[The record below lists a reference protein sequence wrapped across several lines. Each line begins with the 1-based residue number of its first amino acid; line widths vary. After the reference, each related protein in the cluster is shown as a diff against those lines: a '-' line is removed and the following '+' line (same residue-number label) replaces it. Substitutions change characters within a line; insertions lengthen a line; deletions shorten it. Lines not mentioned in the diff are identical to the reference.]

1 MAKQNC
7 GYFPQ
12 FEDFDLAR
20 MSTAGVAAIPEHRLI
35 PAFLA
40 TVGRT
45 TRASGLLLSVSRRV
59 RRILASCFTPT
70 EQKKEDPMRATEYF
84 VRGCDPNT
92 LIVRQIME
100 DAVVTT
106 HPASSAMVV
115 AELLSEHAFGSLPVV
130 EGDGTLRG
138 LVTEFDLL
146 KAVEQGRDLRTVPVS
161 DIMTREVVTTTED
174 TPLMNLI
181 HLLQERHLIR
191 VPVVKAQKLVG
202 MVARRDVVFAY
213 VKARAIYW
221 P

>member
-1 MAKQNC
+1 
-7 GYFPQ
+7 
-12 FEDFDLAR
+12 
-20 MSTAGVAAIPEHRLI
+20 
-35 PAFLA
+35 
-40 TVGRT
+40 
-45 TRASGLLLSVSRRV
+45 
-59 RRILASCFTPT
+59 
-70 EQKKEDPMRATEYF
+70 MRATEYF
-84 VRGCDPNT
+84 ARGCNPST
-92 LIVRQIME
+92 LVVRQIME

-106 HPASSAMVV
+106 TPTSSAMAV
-115 AELLSEHAFGSLPVV
+115 AELLSEHSFGSLPVV

-146 KAVEQGRDLRTVPVS
+146 KVVEQGKDLRDVSVS
-161 DIMTREVVTTTED
+161 DIMTKDVVTANED

-191 VPVVKAQKLVG
+191 VPVVKDHKLVG